1 MVRETG
7 YYDVLEVSPTASE
20 AEIKK
25 AYYVKVLPARPS
37 PSLPCV
43 QRWLLSPHFG
53 GCCSCC
59 RRGRSIRTRTQMIR
73 LRRRGSRQ
81 VF

>member
-7 YYDVLEVSPTASE
+7 YYDVLEVSPTATE

-37 PSLPCV
+37 PLNFVAVRSEMV
-43 QRWLLSPHFG
+43 SPLISVVAARVAG
-53 GCCSCC
+53 EAGPS
-59 RRGRSIRTRTQMIR
+59 GQEP
-73 LRRRGSRQ
+73 Q
-81 VF
+81 